1 MSSENHDKLFEA
13 FQEYCKAQN
22 KFEWDNVD
30 EAGLKARYW
39 LSEIRKFAKLR
50 RQEIMDKRAKLKKL
64 RNGRN
69 GRPPKI
75 HNE

>member
-1 MSSENHDKLFEA
+1 MSTENHDKLFEA

-22 KFEWDNVD
+22 KFEWDSTD

-39 LSEIRKFAKLR
+39 LSEIRRLARNR
-50 RQEIMDKRAKLKKL
+50 RKEIMDKRDELKKL

-75 HNE
+75 HKQ

>member
-13 FQEYCKAQN
+13 FQEYCKAHN
-22 KFEWDNVD
+22 KFEWHNVD
-30 EAGLKARYW
+30 EAGLKARFW
-39 LSEIRKFAKLR
+39 LSEIRRLARSR
-50 RQEIMDKRAKLKKL
+50 RQEIMDKRIELKKL

-75 HNE
+75 HSQ